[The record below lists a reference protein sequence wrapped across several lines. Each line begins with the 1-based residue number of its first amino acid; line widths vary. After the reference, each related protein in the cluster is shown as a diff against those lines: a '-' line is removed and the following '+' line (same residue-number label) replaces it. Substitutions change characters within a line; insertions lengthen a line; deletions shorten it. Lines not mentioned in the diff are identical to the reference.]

1 MQIQF
6 TRKLLYQMCF
16 FTLIVFSLVGYLIYT
31 LTTGNHFSELLIDKA
46 SLWEQIL
53 AGSTAG
59 IGGFIIILAISQFTV
74 IDDSTGFLTDLL
86 KKINPNIHEI
96 IFFSF
101 CAAVGEE
108 ILFRGAIQ
116 HWIGIWPTA
125 ILFVAVHGYLSIK
138 NWGLTIV
145 GVALVFVS
153 AAFGYLMV
161 KFGITAAIIAHF
173 LYDVLTFLLLKFD
186 ED

>member
-1 MQIQF
+1 
-6 TRKLLYQMCF
+6 MCF